1 MCGIAGF
8 FGQRALS
15 AAAVERMMAALRQR
29 GPDAEHAVFWTR
41 DRART
46 RAAAPNALLHTRLS
60 IIDPRPEAD
69 QPMGNE
75 AGDVWISYNGE
86 VYDWAH
92 DAETLRAAGFRFR
105 TRSDTEFILHAYEHW
120 GIDFVARLR
129 GMFAIAILDLRARAI
144 YVIRDRLGLKP
155 VVYANREDGF
165 AFASTVRALL
175 PWLPREARTLSAEGI
190 DAYLAHR
197 TVPAPRTIFAGVAR
211 LPPAHWL
218 RYDLTTGG
226 LVQREYWQPEP
237 SAEPWLA
244 TFDAA
249 IRMRTVADRPLGLF
263 LSSGIDSSAIACR
276 LAAMGFNRLQSFTAA
291 FPGTPFDESAEA
303 RASAARLGFPN
314 LAIDIP
320 ARIAEDFP
328 RLVADLDEPFA
339 DPSSVPTWYLARTTT
354 QHVKVVL
361 GGDGGDELFGGYK
374 RYAKHLR
381 TRWRRGL
388 VLPGRKA
395 PAAIGGRGWQRVVEE
410 LRLDW
415 RSAYVLRFSGFTPGE
430 RAYFAPDAAPPAH
443 YWRMPATRRAELPT
457 LLEIDRLNYLP
468 DYILRKADLCTM
480 AHGLEMR
487 APFLDHRFVASVT
500 GLPANVRFTTPPRKL
515 LAPAMAAL
523 GDLDPFSRKKRGFNP
538 PLTDWLEGDLAPR
551 LAGLGGRLAL
561 ATGGMLSAARIDT
574 FVAAWRHGMSGV
586 SEQLLQFVL
595 LDESLAQL
603 VALAREDYDR
613 SENSSASARY

>member
-1 MCGIAGF
+1 MCGIAGY
-8 FGQRALS
+8 FGHRVLPP
-15 AAAVERMMAALRQR
+15 AAVERMMAALRQR
-29 GPDAEHAVFWTR
+29 GPDAEHAVFWDATLA
-41 DRART
+41 RASD
-46 RAAAPNALLHTRLS
+46 AAPNALLHTRLS

-69 QPMGNE
+69 QPMSNE

-86 VYDWAH
+86 VYDWAAE
-92 DAETLRAAGFRFR
+92 AETLKASGFRFR

-120 GIDFVARLR
+120 GIDFVERLR
-129 GMFAIAILDLRARAI
+129 GMFAIAIVDLRQRAV

-155 VVYANREDGF
+155 VVYAHREDGF
-165 AFASTVRALL
+165 AFASTVRSLL
-175 PWLPREARTLSAEGI
+175 PWLPREARAFSAEGI

-197 TVPAPRTIFAGVAR
+197 TIPAPRTILEGASR

-218 RYDLTTGG
+218 RYDLVTGRLTT
-226 LVQREYWQPEP
+226 REYWRPEP
-237 SAEPWLA
+237 SSDPWLA

-276 LAAMGFNRLQSFTAA
+276 LATMGFNRLQSFTAA
-291 FPGTPFDESAEA
+291 FPGTSFDESVEA
-303 RASAARLGFPN
+303 QASAGRLGFPN
-314 LAIDIP
+314 LTIDIP
-320 ARIAEDFP
+320 VRIEDDFAQ
-328 RLVADLDEPFA
+328 LIADLDEPFA
-339 DPSSVPTWYLARTTT
+339 DPSSVPTWYLARATARV
-354 QHVKVVL
+354 VKVVL

-388 VLPGRKA
+388 VLPGLKA
-395 PAAIGGRGWQRVVEE
+395 PAGIGGRGWQRVIEE

-415 RSAYVLRFSGFTPGE
+415 RSAYALRFSGLTPGE
-430 RAYFAPDAAPPAH
+430 RAYLAPDSTPLAH
-443 YWRMPATRRAELPT
+443 YWRMPATQRAELPT

-487 APFLDHRFVASVT
+487 APFLDHRFVAAVM
-500 GLPANVRFTTPPRKL
+500 GLPADVRFTTPPRKL

-523 GDLDPFSRKKRGFNP
+523 GDLDPFARKKRGFNP
-538 PLTDWLEGDLAPR
+538 PVAGWLEGDLAPR
-551 LAGLGGRLAL
+551 LVGLGGRLDNV
-561 ATGGMLSAARIDT
+561 TGGMLSAARIDA
-574 FVAAWRHGMSGV
+574 FVAAWRHGMSGL
-586 SEQLLQFVL
+586 SEQVLQFVL

-603 VALAREDYDR
+603 AARAAEDYDC
-613 SENSSASARY
+613 